1 MPRAAMPIG
10 GRRLPSPVH
19 WPQHAAAPPPAPRTP
34 HLANG
39 RPSRAT
45 TLSPHSS
52 QSAIMQAA
60 TLAPA
65 RPGALVVRAR
75 PSAPRASLRRGAT
88 LVRASADREAAP
100 QAEQL
105 AATALLAAAG
115 LLAPMVLDTEA
126 AQAVP
131 ELLKGRT
138 FSLIHPGERQA
149 GAGGMPWRAA
159 PRPAGATAA
168 PPPRQA
174 AARELA
180 YHLSSPNL
188 LPPFCSHHG
197 LPVWRLPV
205 GRLPGPPVAPRAVRG
220 GAKGLL
226 GSGCSDTALPPAAC
240 ALHGSE
246 AVVSAGVGA
255 VSSCRIFSSSLRHPQ
270 HHGGRALVAR
280 VRSGVGTPCTHP
292 QPSSHRALALPP
304 CTPYPLPSPS
314 PATASWRA

>member
-1 MPRAAMPIG
+1 
-10 GRRLPSPVH
+10 
-19 WPQHAAAPPPAPRTP
+19 
-34 HLANG
+34 
-39 RPSRAT
+39 
-45 TLSPHSS
+45 
-52 QSAIMQAA
+52 MQAA

-226 GSGCSDTALPPAAC
+226 GSGCSDTALPPAALCFAWQRGSRFCWGWRRVLLPHLFLFLAPPSAPWGAC
-240 ALHGSE
+240 AGCPRAVRRWYPLHTPAAQLSQSPCIAPLHPLPPSIPFPRNSELAGVIKEKKALLPPADAEGNRIKTPLDGEIAALE
-246 AVVSAGVGA
+246 AVRWLGW
-255 VSSCRIFSSSLRHPQ
+255 C
-270 HHGGRALVAR
+270 
-280 VRSGVGTPCTHP
+280 
-292 QPSSHRALALPP
+292 
-304 CTPYPLPSPS
+304 
-314 PATASWRA
+314 